1 MQKGTK
7 NETNGTNNY
16 KKKGKNQH
24 WRSDV
29 LSNFWSHS
37 DCHLF
42 TNLISMHFRGI
53 CILFIRYCCKV
64 ILWPVDIS
72 FVGYDTVF
80 HNVNIWK
87 GFINSLFYTFA
98 GTIINVTL
106 TMLAAYPLSR
116 KDLVGRDKL
125 MLFFTFTMF
134 FNGGIITNYILVS
147 KLGLI
152 DTRWSMLLPGA
163 MSIYNMIIARTF
175 LQNSIP
181 NELLEAAEL
190 DGCTD
195 IQYLFQVVL
204 PLSKAVLAVLVLFYG
219 VAHWNTYFNAM
230 IYLRNRELFPLTLF
244 LKEILISG
252 QIDPSTV
259 SDPELAEKVSQLAGV
274 IKYSLIVVSMVPVM
288 IVYPFVQKYFVKGVT
303 IGAVKG

>member
-1 MQKGTK
+1 MGDRMF
-7 NETNGTNNY
+7 Y
-16 KKKGKNQH
+16 
-24 WRSDV
+24 
-29 LSNFWSHS
+29 
-37 DCHLF
+37 
-42 TNLISMHFRGI
+42 LISGLILTVIFLLI
-53 CILFIRYCCKV
+53 LYPCIFVVPASFSSGTAVQSGKV
-64 ILWPVDIS
+64 VLWPVDIS

-87 GFINSLFYTFA
+87 GFMNSLFYTFF
-98 GTIINVTL
+98 GTIINVAL

-134 FNGGIITNYILVS
+134 FNGGIITHYILVS
-147 KLGLI
+147 KLGII

-181 NELLEAAEL
+181 NELLEAAQL

-195 IQYLFQVVL
+195 IQYLFKVVL

-230 IYLRNRELFPLTLF
+230 IYLRNRDLFPLTLF

-288 IVYPFVQKYFVKGVT
+288 IIYPFVQKYFVKGVT

>member
-1 MQKGTK
+1 MKQMELTTTK
-7 NETNGTNNY
+7 RKVKISTGDQMFY
-16 KKKGKNQH
+16 
-24 WRSDV
+24 
-29 LSNFWSHS
+29 
-37 DCHLF
+37 
-42 TNLISMHFRGI
+42 LISGLILTAIFLLILHP
-53 CILFIRYCCKV
+53 CIFVVSASFSSGTAVQSGKV